1 MPRDI
6 TVTFSDGSTHV
17 YKGAP
22 DDVTPDAVQAR
33 AEKEFG
39 KAVSALDG
47 GRPAAAVAPT
57 AQPRGTVPA
66 EEPRTLGGFLSN
78 IGPSAGKFF
87 GGLAEAV
94 TSPVQ
99 TAKTLIDIPVG
110 AAAKAFPK
118 AFEFINSLDTPEG
131 QVAAKRAADTA
142 SAVGGHYARYGSIE
156 GIKKAAYEDPVGVAS
171 DLSALLS
178 FGAGAVAKVPALT
191 QAGFK
196 VARAVPAFQGQ
207 AALTTMPQQ
216 IAAIAQPTANALE
229 AAARYTNPLQP
240 VSSAINALV
249 PLAGKGAQMAAGIAT
264 GVGKEPFS
272 EAFAAG
278 KKGTPEFAQYMRGQ
292 ASPEQLL
299 DDVRRGLTN
308 MQNDMSAAYATAKTG
323 WAADATPLDFGKV
336 DQAFA
341 KLEANT
347 QHAGKSLVGKEEASK
362 IAEVRAVLDEWRAD
376 PTTHNALGFDALKRR
391 IDAIYPESPKQTQAQ
406 RVISGTRNA
415 VKDVITEQIPE
426 YTSAMKGYE
435 ESINLIRDIE
445 KGLSAGDKASKTA
458 ALQKLQSLA
467 KSKPADKYRQELI
480 SRLEEAGGVSLRPSV
495 AGQALSEI
503 TPTGLGRLGAGLG
516 TGAAL
521 LGNTAALGAL
531 PLTSPR
537 LVGEMFYG
545 AGKAT
550 GKINALTKGIA
561 GKITPEQINYL
572 NSLLQAQQAQ
582 GTQ

>member
-1 MPRDI
+1 MPFDL
-6 TVTFSDGSTHV
+6 STA
-17 YKGAP
+17 KPSKEGFDLSTAQP
-22 DDVTPDAVQAR
+22 DT
-33 AEKEFG
+33 G
-39 KAVSALDG
+39 
-47 GRPAAAVAPT
+47 
-57 AQPRGTVPA
+57 QPRGTIPA
-66 EEPRTLGGFLSN
+66 ENPRTVGGFISN
-78 IGPSAGKFF
+78 LGPNIAQYF

-131 QVAAKRAADTA
+131 QAAAKRAVDTA

-196 VARAVPAFQGQ
+196 VARAMPAFQGQ
-207 AALTTMPQQ
+207 AALTTAPQQ
-216 IAAIAQPTANALE
+216 IASVVTPAANALE
-229 AAARYTNPLQP
+229 MAARYTNPLQP
-240 VSSAINALV
+240 VSSAVNALV
-249 PLAGKGAQMAAGIAT
+249 PLAGKSAQMAAGIAT
-264 GVGKEPFS
+264 GAGKEPFS

-278 KKGTPEFAQYMRGQ
+278 KKGAPEFAQYMRGQ

-299 DDVRRGLTN
+299 DDVRRGLTK

-341 KLEANT
+341 KLEAST
-347 QHAGKSLVGKEEASK
+347 QHAGKSLIGKEEASK

-426 YTSAMKGYE
+426 YASAMKGYE

-550 GKINALTKGIA
+550 GKINALTKGTSR
-561 GKITPEQINYL
+561 ITPEQINYL